1 MVLYSTLSISDTQHK
16 KALSVT
22 MLYHYAECRILINF
36 RQNVITLSVVFAE
49 CRDDLQLNH

>member
-1 MVLYSTLSISDTQHK
+1 
-16 KALSVT
+16 